1 MVQGIGERG
10 GATMSGKMFD
20 PDVPIGKLT
29 SIKDVLPPPDK
40 LVIPEDTMKVTL
52 LLGKSSVRFFK
63 RQAAQHRTK
72 YQKMIRALVDQYA
85 ERYSG

>member
-1 MVQGIGERG
+1 
-10 GATMSGKMFD
+10 MSRKIVDTDF
-20 PDVPIGKLT
+20 PVGKLT
-29 SIKDVLPPPDK
+29 RIKDVLPPPDK
-40 LVIPEDTMKVTL
+40 LVIPEDTIKVTL

-85 ERYSG
+85 ERYAG